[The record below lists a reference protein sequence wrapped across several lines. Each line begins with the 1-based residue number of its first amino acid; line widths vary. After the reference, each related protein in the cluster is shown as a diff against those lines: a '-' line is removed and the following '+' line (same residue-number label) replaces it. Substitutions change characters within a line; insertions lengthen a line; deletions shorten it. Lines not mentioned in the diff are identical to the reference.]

1 MQKSKLTVFFDG
13 LFWIGI
19 YERIQ
24 DGKLEACKI
33 TFGAEPKD
41 YEVYGFILK
50 NWHKLRFSPPVDAGE
65 KKEGKMKSQAHA
77 EECKKTAGS
86 TWDRNKIPAGLKSAE
101 GRK

>member
-50 NWHKLRFSPPVDAGE
+50 NWHKLRFSPLVDAGE
-65 KKEGKMKSQAHA
+65 KKEGKMNPKRMQRNV
-77 EECKKTAGS
+77 AGS